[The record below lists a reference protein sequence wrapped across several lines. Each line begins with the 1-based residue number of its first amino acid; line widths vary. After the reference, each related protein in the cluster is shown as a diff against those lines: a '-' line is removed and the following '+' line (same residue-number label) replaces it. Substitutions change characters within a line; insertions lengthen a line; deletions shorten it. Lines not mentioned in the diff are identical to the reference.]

1 MYTVYLSSGRHTKSL
16 SCLFSNM
23 CMGFVVRQILV
34 LETKGV
40 GVQLSNIS
48 GTIDDDFSI
57 GEALGLMSLDV
68 LLYFLITWSL
78 CNTTPLIPV
87 HLFNHLLLFFLRYV
101 ETVFPGEYGIPQPW
115 YFPFTKK
122 YWLGSP
128 QMDEASQVNE
138 VRNVLTPAA
147 VESGK

>member
-1 MYTVYLSSGRHTKSL
+1 
-16 SCLFSNM
+16 M

-87 HLFNHLLLFFLRYV
+87 HLFNHLLLFF
-101 ETVFPGEYGIPQPW
+101 
-115 YFPFTKK
+115 
-122 YWLGSP
+122 S
-128 QMDEASQVNE
+128 
-138 VRNVLTPAA
+138 
-147 VESGK
+147 